1 MKTSKIVKNTIKN
14 GIHVVAIIS
23 SFIIISQLKP
33 NENNAQ
39 LAIQE
44 VSQEIAREEK
54 VTENIE
60 NKDNKQN
67 TEEQVTSRHSTVRT
81 KRSEGLEQAIEN
93 QEKIQETIVEEQY
106 TKIEDVTISKDM
118 DLTVRTGLSKE
129 DFKTLISNVKYD
141 TSKFFYDNSDYIY
154 DLCQEYEIN
163 EIFFCGL
170 ISAES
175 GWNIAS
181 NHRRTHNYISL
192 MTKNGLIKYDSV
204 EEGLIAAAKALHNNY
219 LTEGGRF
226 YHGKTLY
233 GVKTKFC
240 PASSTWV
247 ELVYGRMQ
255 QIMKYRQ

>member
-1 MKTSKIVKNTIKN
+1 MKTNKIVRNILKN
-14 GIHVVAIIS
+14 GIHIIAIIYV
-23 SFIIISQLKP
+23 FMIILQLKF
-33 NENNAQ
+33 NENNTKF
-39 LAIQE
+39 AIQE
-44 VSQEIAREEK
+44 VTLEIAQEEK
-54 VTENIE
+54 VAENTTNEIKNNETEN
-60 NKDNKQN
+60 
-67 TEEQVTSRHSTVRT
+67 QVTSRHTATRER
-81 KRSEGLEQAIEN
+81 KQEN
-93 QEKIQETIVEEQY
+93 INKEEIKTEEKQT
-106 TKIEDVTISKDM
+106 TKIEEVAISREM
-118 DLTVRTGLSKE
+118 DLTIRTGLSKE

-154 DLCQEYEIN
+154 DLCQKYEIN

-192 MTKNGLIKYDSV
+192 MTKNGLIQFNSV
-204 EEGLIAAAKALHNNY
+204 EEGLEAAARALHNNY
-219 LTEGGRF
+219 LTEGGKF

-247 ELVYGRMQ
+247 ELVYGRMG
-255 QIMKYRQ
+255 QIMKAI

>member
-1 MKTSKIVKNTIKN
+1 MKTSNIVKNIIK
-14 GIHVVAIIS
+14 IVIIVLAIS
-23 SFIIISQLKP
+23 ALLLIIEIVCYNK
-33 NENNAQ
+33 ENNELKTKEMQ
-39 LAIQE
+39 I
-44 VSQEIAREEK
+44 RENLVEAK
-54 VTENIE
+54 IKTE
-60 NKDNKQN
+60 
-67 TEEQVTSRHSTVRT
+67 VTSRHSIPKNRQNINLKEIIEKEEIKEEEIV
-81 KRSEGLEQAIEN
+81 IEN
-93 QEKIQETIVEEQY
+93 QY
-106 TKIEDVTISKDM
+106 TKIEDIVISRNM
-118 DLTVRTGLSKE
+118 DLTVRTGISKE
-129 DFKTLISNVKYD
+129 DFKLLMSNVKQD
-141 TSKFFYDNSDYIY
+141 TSKFFYDNSDLIY
-154 DLCQEYEIN
+154 DVCEEYQIN

-192 MTKNGLIKYDSV
+192 MTKNGLIKYNSI

-247 ELVYGRMQ
+247 DLVYGRMQ
-255 QIMKYRQ
+255 QIMNSR

>member
-1 MKTSKIVKNTIKN
+1 MKTSNIVKNIIK
-14 GIHVVAIIS
+14 IVIIVLAIS
-23 SFIIISQLKP
+23 AMLLIIEIVRYNK
-33 NENNAQ
+33 ENNE
-39 LAIQE
+39 LKTK
-44 VSQEIAREEK
+44 EITKEMQIRENLVEAK
-54 VTENIE
+54 IKTE
-60 NKDNKQN
+60 
-67 TEEQVTSRHSTVRT
+67 VTSRHSIPKNRQNINLKEIIEKEEIKEEEIV
-81 KRSEGLEQAIEN
+81 IEN
-93 QEKIQETIVEEQY
+93 QY
-106 TKIEDVTISKDM
+106 TKIEDIVISRNM
-118 DLTVRTGLSKE
+118 DLTVRTGISKE
-129 DFKTLISNVKYD
+129 DFKLLMSNVKQD
-141 TSKFFYDNSDYIY
+141 TSKFFYDNSDLIY
-154 DLCQEYEIN
+154 DVCEEYQIN

-192 MTKNGLIKYDSV
+192 MTKNGLIKYNSV

-247 ELVYGRMQ
+247 DLVYGRMQ
-255 QIMKYRQ
+255 QIMNSR

>member
-1 MKTSKIVKNTIKN
+1 MKTNKIVKNILKN
-14 GIHVVAIIS
+14 GIHIVTIIS
-23 SFIIISQLKP
+23 VFIIILQVKL
-33 NENNAQ
+33 NEKDNK

-44 VSQEIAREEK
+44 VNLENTQEIEVA
-54 VTENIE
+54 ENI
-60 NKDNKQN
+60 NN
-67 TEEQVTSRHSTVRT
+67 TERNQEQATSRHSTSRD
-81 KRSEGLEQAIEN
+81 RN
-93 QEKIQETIVEEQY
+93 QEGITEQVEEIQKQY

-118 DLTVRTGLSKE
+118 DLSITTGLSKE
-129 DFKTLISNVKYD
+129 DFKTLIANVKYD

-154 DLCQEYEIN
+154 DLCQEYQIN

-175 GWNIAS
+175 AWNIAP

-192 MTKNGLIKYDSV
+192 MPKNGLIQYNSV
-204 EEGLIAAAKALHNNY
+204 EEGLTAAAKALHNNY

-226 YHGKTLY
+226 YNGKTLY

-247 ELVYGRMQ
+247 DLVYGRMQ
-255 QIMKYRQ
+255 QIMNCR

>member
-1 MKTSKIVKNTIKN
+1 MKTSNIVKNI
-14 GIHVVAIIS
+14 IRIVIIVLAIS
-23 SFIIISQLKP
+23 AMLLIIEIVRYNK
-33 NENNAQ
+33 ENNE
-39 LAIQE
+39 LKTKEITKEIQ
-44 VSQEIAREEK
+44 IRENLVEAK
-54 VTENIE
+54 IKTE
-60 NKDNKQN
+60 
-67 TEEQVTSRHSTVRT
+67 VTSRHSIPKNRQNINLKEIIEKEEIKEEEIV
-81 KRSEGLEQAIEN
+81 IEN
-93 QEKIQETIVEEQY
+93 QY
-106 TKIEDVTISKDM
+106 TKIEDIVISRNM
-118 DLTVRTGLSKE
+118 DLTVRTGISKE
-129 DFKTLISNVKYD
+129 DFKVLISNVKQD
-141 TSKFFYDNSDYIY
+141 SSKFFYDNSDFIY
-154 DLCQEYEIN
+154 DLCQEYQIN

-192 MTKNGLIKYDSV
+192 MTKNGLIKYNSV

-226 YHGKTLY
+226 YHGKTLC

-255 QIMKYRQ
+255 QIMNSR

>member
-1 MKTSKIVKNTIKN
+1 MKKNNVVKNIIN
-14 GIHVVAIIS
+14 IAVVLIAVLAIGFLINTN
-23 SFIIISQLKP
+23 KE
-33 NENNAQ
+33 NEN
-39 LAIQE
+39 IQ
-44 VSQEIAREEK
+44 IEK
-54 VTENIE
+54 VSEQLETIEKVEEAKIKTE
-60 NKDNKQN
+60 
-67 TEEQVTSRHSTVRT
+67 VTSRHSIPKNRQNINLQEIIEKEEIKEEEIV
-81 KRSEGLEQAIEN
+81 IEN
-93 QEKIQETIVEEQY
+93 QY
-106 TKIEDVTISKDM
+106 TKIEDIVISRNM
-118 DLTVRTGLSKE
+118 DLTVRTGISKE
-129 DFKTLISNVKYD
+129 DFKLLISNVKQD
-141 TSKFFYDNSDYIY
+141 TSKFFYDNSDLIY
-154 DLCQEYEIN
+154 DVCEEYQIN

-192 MTKNGLIKYDSV
+192 MTKNGLIKYNSV

-247 ELVYGRMQ
+247 DLVYGRMQ
-255 QIMKYRQ
+255 QIMNSR

>member
-1 MKTSKIVKNTIKN
+1 MKKINVAKYGIK
-14 GIHVVAIIS
+14 IAIILTV
-23 SFIIISQLKP
+23 ILAVLIVVNISKT
-33 NENNAQ
+33 NKANAQ
-39 LAIQE
+39 AKT
-44 VSQEIAREEK
+44 EK
-54 VTENIE
+54 VSEATQIHETVIETKKQTE
-60 NKDNKQN
+60 
-67 TEEQVTSRHSTVRT
+67 VTSRHSIGRNR
-81 KRSEGLEQAIEN
+81 KNINL
-93 QEKIQETIVEEQY
+93 QEIVVEIVEEQEETTVIENKY
-106 TKIEDVTISKDM
+106 TKIEDITISRDM

-129 DFKTLISNVKYD
+129 DFKVLISSVKYD

-154 DLCQEYEIN
+154 DLCAEYQIN

-192 MTKNGLIKYDSV
+192 MTKNGLIKYNSV

-219 LTEGGRF
+219 LTESGRF

-240 PASSTWV
+240 PASTTWV
-247 ELVYGRMQ
+247 DLVYGRMQ
-255 QIMKYRQ
+255 QIINSR